1 LADKK
6 PPNTLY
12 ENGIGWA
19 ILLLIFGI
27 LAYIFWYYYAS
38 EVRDIIRWIR
48 YGEMWLLS
56 WFLGD
61 DYTILFKGREF
72 NWNEGFKVT
81 PRYHADELT
90 FQHLSYFN
98 ALTMQPLKIAFMMIC
113 GIGALWCLTAGPH
126 TQYRKSLSLEGL
138 INRQGKNFRIISP
151 FIKFNPT
158 KQKPRPPGSPVPAEL
173 PLFAEALGPEEW
185 LAYNSIPTPDG
196 KIDEGATAKAFEKQ
210 LGDRWKGP
218 NALKPYQQVL
228 LAAFCLK
235 AARKRAD
242 CDDMLGRL
250 ALCWGETGLKLGRD
264 RSLLRDARRIL
275 RDSNLAGKT
284 LSQCNRHAFITTAM
298 LRALA
303 FARSEGGVLAP
314 AQFVWLR
321 AHDRTLWYPLN
332 NIGRQ
337 SYHMEALG
345 AMSHFKT
352 ERMTQRP
359 IPVPKMEDA
368 VKVIKEYM
376 ASQRARPI
384 PQLDYSGSK
393 KKGIKAA
400 K

>member
-1 LADKK
+1 MADKK
-6 PPNTLY
+6 ADNTLY
-12 ENGIGWA
+12 ENGIGWSILLIIIA
-19 ILLLIFGI
+19 ILV
-27 LAYIFWYYYAS
+27 YIFWYYHAT
-38 EVRDIIRWIR
+38 EVRNIIRWFR
-48 YGEMWLLS
+48 YGEMWVLS
-56 WFLGD
+56 WFISD
-61 DYTILFKGREF
+61 DYNILYNGKKF
-72 NWNEGFKVT
+72 NWQAGFDVA
-81 PRYHADELT
+81 PDYRADQLT
-90 FQHLSYFN
+90 FQHLGYFS
-98 ALTMQPLKIAFMMIC
+98 ALTMQPIKWLYLLLC
-113 GIGALWCLTAGPH
+113 GIGAFWCLASGPN
-126 TQYRKSLSLEGL
+126 TQFRKTLSLEGL
-138 INRQGKNFRIISP
+138 IKYQGKNFRIISP

-173 PLFAEALGPEEW
+173 PMFAEALGPEEW
-185 LAYNSIPTPDG
+185 LAYNSIPAPDG
-196 KIDEGATAKAFEKQ
+196 KIDEAASAKAFEQQ
-210 LGDRWKGP
+210 LGERWKGP

-235 AARKRAD
+235 ASRKRAD

-250 ALCWGETGLKLGRD
+250 ATCWGESGLKLGRN
-264 RSLLRDARRIL
+264 RSLLRDARRVL
-275 RDSNLAGKT
+275 KDSALAGKT
-284 LSQCNRHAFITTAM
+284 LSQCNRHAFVTTAL

-332 NIGRQ
+332 NMGRQ
-337 SYHMEALG
+337 SFHMEAMG
-345 AMSHFKT
+345 AMAHFKA

-359 IPVPKMEDA
+359 IPMPKMGNA
-368 VKVIKEYM
+368 VKTIKEYM